1 MENNVVTLDT
11 NARLAGRA
19 NMERFHAFA
28 ARYREDPEL
37 RARIE
42 SGDLSDAVAGL
53 GLPHPPEG
61 KEVRI
66 VADTLEVVHII
77 MPPDPNADLTDES
90 LRAVAGGGK
99 CAGTT
104 GCAGTAST
112 MACSTIP
119 GSVSTASTAGT
130 VGKRVV
136 TLTAAIKLCAIWPQ
150 EHPNG
155 ERQGGETDGANPRAV
170 SDGCVSDG

>member
-11 NARLAGRA
+11 EARLAGRA
-19 NMERFHAFA
+19 NLERFHAFA

-90 LRAVAGGGK
+90 LRAVAGGK
-99 CAGTT
+99 T
-104 GCAGTAST
+104 AGTAASASSAST
-112 MACSTIP
+112 LACSCAP
-119 GSVSTASTAGT
+119 SSASTASTAGT
-130 VGKRVV
+130 AG
-136 TLTAAIKLCAIWPQ
+136 TA
-150 EHPNG
+150 
-155 ERQGGETDGANPRAV
+155 
-170 SDGCVSDG
+170 S